1 MFERFPRLKFVMTE
15 MGAAWIPPLLKQ
27 LDAIIANV
35 RKGEIGELKY
45 TEENALA
52 RSATEYFHQNCWVA
66 ASQPGP
72 ADAAA
77 RTMMGADRFMWG
89 SDYPH
94 DEGTGP
100 FTTEHLRQVFHDA
113 DPAELKRIL
122 AENAAKLYDFDL
134 NALAP
139 RGRSSTGRPWPRSR
153 SRSRSCRRTRTA
165 RCSRVRVSSSPDA
178 LAVPAREHLERGVPT
193 ANLPDGHREPQA

>member
-1 MFERFPRLKFVMTE
+1 LSGVFERFPRLKFVMTE

-45 TEENALA
+45 TAENALP

-77 RTMMGADRFMWG
+77 RTMMADDRFMWG

-100 FTTEHLRQVFHDA
+100 YTTLHLRQVFHDV
-113 DPAELKRIL
+113 DPTELKRIL
-122 AENAAKLYDFDL
+122 AGNAAKLYDFDL
-134 NALAP
+134 DALAP
-139 RGRSSTGRPWPRSR
+139 MAEQYGPTVGEIAQPLRELPENPNS
-153 SRSRSCRRTRTA
+153 
-165 RCSRVRVSSSPDA
+165 A
-178 LAVPAREHLERGVPT
+178 LLKGQGQLIA
-193 ANLPDGHREPQA
+193 